1 MAKTKE
7 KDNEAKAVPAV
18 PKSRLREHYRD
29 TVLPALMQEFEYT
42 TPMQAPR
49 VTKIVVNMGVGESIK
64 DGKQLDN
71 SVRDLTII
79 TGQAPVVTT
88 AKKAISN
95 FRLRQGMKIGAK
107 VTLRGDRM
115 YHFLDKLMTVVFP
128 RLRDFQGLNPKSF
141 DGRGNFAVG
150 LKEQLVF
157 PEISYDTFDKIRG
170 MDIVVCTTAKTD
182 AEARSLL
189 RKMGMPIRE
198 K

>member
-7 KDNEAKAVPAV
+7 KEAKASVAV

-29 TVLPALMQEFEYT
+29 TVLPALMKEFDYT

-170 MDIVVCTTAKTD
+170 MDIVVCTTADSD

>member
-7 KDNEAKAVPAV
+7 KEGVKIAEV
-18 PKSRLREHYRD
+18 PKSRLRAHYRD
-29 TVLPALMQEFEYT
+29 TVLPALMKEFEYG

-49 VTKIVVNMGVGESIK
+49 ITKIVVNMGVGDSIK

-71 SVRDLTII
+71 SVRDMKII

-170 MDIVVCTTAKTD
+170 MDIVVCTTANTD
-182 AEARSLL
+182 GEARSLL

>member
-7 KDNEAKAVPAV
+7 KEGAAVATV

-29 TVLPALMQEFEYT
+29 TVLPALMKEFDYK

-49 VTKIVVNMGVGESIK
+49 LTKIVVNMGVGDSIK

-71 SVRDLTII
+71 SVRDMKII

-170 MDIVVCTTAKTD
+170 MDIVVCTTASND
-182 AEARSLL
+182 GEARSLL

>member
-1 MAKTKE
+1 MAKEKE
-7 KDNEAKAVPAV
+7 GNTATVP
-18 PKSRLREHYRD
+18 PKSRLREHYKD
-29 TVLPALMQEFEYT
+29 TVLPSLVKELEYS

-49 VTKIVVNMGVGESIK
+49 LDKIVINMGVGESTK
-64 DGKQLDN
+64 DGKLLDN
-71 SVRDLTII
+71 SVRDLTVI

-95 FRLRQGMKIGAK
+95 FRLRQGVKIGAK
-107 VTLRGDRM
+107 VTLRGERM
-115 YHFLDKLMTVVFP
+115 YHFLDKLITVVFP

-157 PEISYDTFDKIRG
+157 PEISYDTFDRIRG
-170 MDIVVCTTAKTD
+170 MDIVICTTARTD
-182 AEARSLL
+182 DEARAFLK
-189 RKMGMPIRE
+189 KMGMPIRE

>member
-7 KDNEAKAVPAV
+7 KEKESKTVAKAPR
-18 PKSRLREHYRD
+18 SRLREHYSE
-29 TVLPALMQEFEYT
+29 TVLPALVKEFGYT

-49 VTKIVVNMGVGESIK
+49 LDKIVVNMGVGDSIK

-71 SVRDLTII
+71 SVRDMTTI
-79 TGQAPVVTT
+79 TGQAPVITT

-107 VTLRGDRM
+107 VTLRGERM

-128 RLRDFQGLNPKSF
+128 RLRDFQGLNSKSF

-157 PEISYDTFDKIRG
+157 PEISYDTFDRIRG
-170 MDIVVCTTAKTD
+170 MDIVVCTTATSD
-182 AEARSLL
+182 DEARSLL

>member
-7 KDNEAKAVPAV
+7 KEKDTKAVAKP
-18 PKSRLREHYRD
+18 PRSRLREHYSE
-29 TVLPALMQEFEYT
+29 TVLPALMKEFDYK

-49 VTKIVVNMGVGESIK
+49 LDKIVVNMGVGDSIK

-71 SVRDLTII
+71 SVRDLTTI

-107 VTLRGDRM
+107 VTLRGERM

-157 PEISYDTFDKIRG
+157 PEISYDTFDRIRG
-170 MDIVVCTTAKTD
+170 MDIVVCTTARSD
-182 AEARSLL
+182 DEARSLL

>member
-7 KDNEAKAVPAV
+7 KEKDTKAVAKAPR
-18 PKSRLREHYRD
+18 SRLREHYSE
-29 TVLPALMQEFEYT
+29 TVLPALVKEFDYK

-49 VTKIVVNMGVGESIK
+49 LDKIVVNMGVGDSIK

-71 SVRDLTII
+71 SVRDLTTI
-79 TGQAPVVTT
+79 TGQAPVITT

-107 VTLRGDRM
+107 VTLRGERM

-157 PEISYDTFDKIRG
+157 PEISYDTFDRIRG
-170 MDIVVCTTAKTD
+170 MDIVVCTTARSD
-182 AEARSLL
+182 DEARSLL

>member
-7 KDNEAKAVPAV
+7 KEKTAKVAV

-29 TVLPALMQEFEYT
+29 TVLPALVKEFDYT

-49 VTKIVVNMGVGESIK
+49 VTKIVVNMGVGDSTK
-64 DGKQLDN
+64 DAKQLDN
-71 SVRDLTII
+71 SVRDLKII
-79 TGQAPVVTT
+79 TGQSPVITT

-157 PEISYDTFDKIRG
+157 PEISYDTFDRIRG
-170 MDIVVCTTAKTD
+170 MDIVVCTTATND